1 MNYVCLPKKEQRWKA
16 AYLNILSQK
25 VNVTEDWIR
34 LCKSVN
40 IVFFS
45 SSFKKSYE
53 LGNLLQA
60 NSIVWTKNTTNFL
73 NIFNQIF
80 KQEVGTSNSS
90 LGMLCMYKVALQK
103 NSEKCRMKLEVWMMM
118 YPISKIYTHS
128 NASRALS
135 RISKHPNLLVKKYLP
150 MPFFPIEFL
159 LLIIYLVILIPFD
172 LT

>member
-1 MNYVCLPKKEQRWKA
+1 M
-16 AYLNILSQK
+16 
-25 VNVTEDWIR
+25 
-34 LCKSVN
+34 CKSVN

-53 LGNLLQA
+53 QGNLLQA

-103 NSEKCRMKLEVWMMM
+103 NSEKCRMKLEV
-118 YPISKIYTHS
+118 
-128 NASRALS
+128 
-135 RISKHPNLLVKKYLP
+135 
-150 MPFFPIEFL
+150 
-159 LLIIYLVILIPFD
+159 
-172 LT
+172 